1 MEEAIK
7 AHAKPIRLFFFW
19 AGIIATLSY
28 RIIIVLNFYSPVWV
42 KIAWYMGTIG
52 FIIYFWHR
60 FDIQKKRAELV
71 LDYKLIEAVESIKHL
86 EKKQKQALHYTVK
99 TTLTSKARWNSLFI
113 FLLSVVALLVGIVMD
128 TIQML

>member
-1 MEEAIK
+1 MEEVIK
-7 AHAKPIRLFFFW
+7 PHAKLIRLFFFW

-42 KIAWYMGTIG
+42 KIAWYIGTIG

-60 FDIQKKRAELV
+60 FDIQKKRADLV
-71 LDYKLIEAVESIKHL
+71 LEYKLIEVVEKIKHL
-86 EKKQKQALHYTVK
+86 EEKQKQALYYTVK

-113 FLLSVVALLVGIVMD
+113 FLLSVAALVVGVIMD
-128 TIQML
+128 TIQ